1 MLDIIVLSVVALL
14 GVKGFFTGFL
24 KEFFALIGIVGG
36 VFLASRLGPAM
47 GDMVNMIFH
56 FESTKVIG
64 TIGFVVVLVASW
76 LGAMAV
82 GQSASIIA
90 SVAGLGIFDRVL
102 GVAFSGAKIFMIFS
116 IVAYALSSITL
127 LQSTLQKKTE
137 SSFVY
142 PMLVATGGV
151 IIKIDP
157 QSLLGSKKDE
167 NTTASSQE
175 KP

>member
-24 KEFFALIGIVGG
+24 KEFFALVGIVGG
-36 VFLASRLGPAM
+36 VFLASRLGPTM
-47 GDMVNMIFH
+47 GDLVNMLFH

-64 TIGFVVVLVASW
+64 TIGFVAVLVASW

-90 SVAGLGIFDRVL
+90 SVAGLGIFDRIL

-142 PMLVATGGV
+142 PLLVSTGSV

-157 QSLLGSKKDE
+157 EKLLGSNPSE
-167 NTTASSQE
+167 NNTTNSQG
-175 KP
+175 K